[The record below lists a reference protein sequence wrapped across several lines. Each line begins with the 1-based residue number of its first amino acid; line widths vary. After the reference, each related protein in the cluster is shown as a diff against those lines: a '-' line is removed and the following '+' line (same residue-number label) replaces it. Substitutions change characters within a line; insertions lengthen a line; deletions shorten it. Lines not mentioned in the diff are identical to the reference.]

1 MFFGEWKTTVN
12 APRETVWQF
21 VKDAENIDA
30 WFPRRQSFSRPKYDG
45 GFFLKQID
53 IQPDVAQGTFTVTN
67 VVPGEE
73 VSLKRGGVGIGPE
86 QTLVLKLIDAGQRC
100 EVRLRSHARFHP
112 WTWIWV
118 PLMVPL
124 NILDAMVENHIWPF
138 TRFSPLRK
146 LRNEVYA
153 RN

>member
-73 VSLKRGGVGIGPE
+73 VSESARS
-86 QTLVLKLIDAGQRC
+86 
-100 EVRLRSHARFHP
+100 RLWSSSSSTPVKDARFG
-112 WTWIWV
+112 
-118 PLMVPL
+118 
-124 NILDAMVENHIWPF
+124 
-138 TRFSPLRK
+138 
-146 LRNEVYA
+146 
-153 RN
+153 